1 MPELPDVEIFRRR
14 FAEYAEGRR
23 IEQLR
28 VRAPELLRGVSARQL
43 ASIGK
48 GRTVTATSRHG
59 KNLFARMGDEGWLIL
74 HFGMTGDLEVFDR
87 EEPKW
92 TRLRI
97 DLDQGVRIAFVD
109 MRKFGRIGFTESP
122 DDFVKSARLG
132 PDALGL
138 SLRGFRE
145 SLAGRRGAI
154 KPALLDQRVIAG
166 IGNLYADEMLFATK
180 IHPSTPI
187 ASLEGAQIEALHR
200 AMKRILDKAIEVK
213 VDFDRLPRS
222 WLLPSR
228 ERTGRCPRCKAVLK
242 TATVGGRT
250 SYFCPREQKVRR

>member
-14 FAEYAEGRR
+14 FAEYAGGRR

-28 VRAPELLRGVSARQL
+28 VRAPELLRGISAKRL

-48 GRTVTATSRHG
+48 GRTVSATSRHG
-59 KNLFARMGDEGWLIL
+59 KNLFARMGEEGWLIL

-87 EEPKW
+87 DEPPW

-97 DLDQGVRIAFVD
+97 DLDQGVRLAFVD

-122 DDFVKSARLG
+122 GEFVKKARLG
-132 PDALGL
+132 PALGL
-138 SLRGFRE
+138 SLRAFRDT
-145 SLAGRRGAI
+145 LAGRRGAI

-180 IHPSTPI
+180 IHPATPV
-187 ASLEGAQIEALHR
+187 ASLENAQIAGLHG
-200 AMKRILDKAIEVK
+200 AMKRILEKAIDVK

-228 ERTGRCPRCKAVLK
+228 EKTGRCPRCKSVLT